1 MKYFMLVKLFI
12 SIVVTTKFKF
22 YELCPQN
29 QFNFSYFKGPSPS
42 FKAHNYYSL
51 ESFDS
56 IEDDS
61 RILRTEI
68 HPKLTI
74 EDKRIKEQIPKDQE
88 VA

>member
-1 MKYFMLVKLFI
+1 MNYFPKISLIFSVLKGHHHHSKLVR
-12 SIVVTTKFKF
+12 
-22 YELCPQN
+22 
-29 QFNFSYFKGPSPS
+29 
-42 FKAHNYYSL
+42 NYYSL

-61 RILRTEI
+61 RILQTEI